1 MRQIWGKNNVNFMH
15 KHVQTHFL
23 IHELAEDK
31 QIQSN
36 TVCLKIPLPL
46 HSTLDPEIKPNRVA
60 NTYNLAVLK
69 QQCSDRNSK

>member
-1 MRQIWGKNNVNFMH
+1 MRQIWGKNHVNFMC
-15 KHVQTHFL
+15 KHVQTHFV
-23 IHELAEDK
+23 ICELAEEK

-69 QQCSDRNSK
+69 QQCLGRNSK

>member
-1 MRQIWGKNNVNFMH
+1 MH

-23 IHELAEDK
+23 IHKLAEEK

-36 TVCLKIPLPL
+36 TVCLECSGRGIFN
-46 HSTLDPEIKPNRVA
+46 LDPEIKPNRVA

-69 QQCSDRNSK
+69 QQCSGRNSK